1 MHVLDLGLVPL
12 AVASFLWETT
22 DDPRDLGFMGSL
34 AFDGP
39 NRQERQGLSCHAL

>member
-1 MHVLDLGLVPL
+1 MHVLDLGLIPL

-22 DDPRDLGFMGSL
+22 DHPSDLGFMGSL

-39 NRQERQGLSCHAL
+39 SRQRRQGLSCLA